1 MNQFSTIDV
10 KSFQEVDIETGKCNY
25 TFRLGCKRA

>member
-10 KSFQEVDIETGKCNY
+10 KSFQEVDIETGRCNY
-25 TFRLGCKRA
+25 SYTSFGV